1 MGFLRRRKRE
11 AGPQRPA
18 PVDPWD
24 WDDVDDDPGR
34 SLLEI
39 EEDPEMIVAQA
50 EVNAEPLTPRSPPP
64 SDPYG
69 AW

>member
-1 MGFLRRRKRE
+1 MGFLRRRRRE
-11 AGPQRPA
+11 AAPRPFV

-24 WDDVDDDPGR
+24 WDEVDDDPER

-39 EEDPEMIVAQA
+39 EEDPEMIVAQS
-50 EVNAEPLTPRSPPP
+50 EVDSEPLTPRSAPPP
-64 SDPYG
+64 DPYG